1 MLRTELPL
9 VDQVNAG
16 ESNKLHVLPKMPDVR
31 KNKTMR
37 KVSNTDRLAIC
48 KTCRKLASWKQTI
61 KGGKQILWTFVLLS
75 YCLDFSYKKLS

>member
-9 VDQVNAG
+9 VRQVNAG
-16 ESNKLHVLPKMPDVR
+16 ESNKLHVLPKMPDAR

-48 KTCRKLASWKQTI
+48 KTCRKLAN
-61 KGGKQILWTFVLLS
+61 
-75 YCLDFSYKKLS
+75 